1 MQMRRCGRCGQ
12 EKPFDEFAWR
22 RREKGERHNYCRA
35 CHAEYRREHY
45 LANRAKYIERAQ
57 QRKTE
62 LWAERTELLLEYFVE
77 HPCVD
82 CGETDPVVLEF
93 DHLRDK
99 EFNIGSKLAN
109 YSWSAILA
117 EIEKCEVVC
126 GNCHK
131 RRTAGRRR
139 SNRARLSAENRA
151 RTDKGPGVPGP
162 PPCL

>member
-1 MQMRRCGRCGQ
+1 MRKCGRCGE
-12 EKPFDEFAWR
+12 EKPLSEFAWR
-22 RREKGERHNYCRA
+22 RRELGQRHNYCRP

-45 LANRAKYIERAQ
+45 LKHRSRYIGMAQ
-57 QRKTE
+57 RRRRE
-62 LWAERTELLLEYFVE
+62 LWAERTQLLIAYFAE
-77 HPCVD
+77 HPCTD

-99 EFNIGSKLAN
+99 IFDIGPKLAT
-109 YSWSAILA
+109 YPWAAVLA

-131 RRTAGRRR
+131 RRTARRR
-139 SNRARLSAENRA
+139 QSHRARIAGLKPE
-151 RTDKGPGVPGP
+151 RTDKGPGEPGP